1 MNTGDKI
8 VVRNVTYRI
17 GNKLGSGGQ
26 GSVWEAENISD
37 RGDKKKYAVKKINE
51 TNKQRLYAKTANIK
65 KLIETGNKLQKV
77 LDSNNIE
84 DISYALPLGC
94 ADVNGEGTVYVM
106 RKAEGETLNEM
117 LLNGRIRKMP
127 VKDKLIILRKIAK
140 AIDILH
146 VVGYFYTDINWGNFK
161 WDSNNESMCVID
173 CENMACSS
181 DIDSGKCA
189 FLIGTGFFIDPM
201 VAFKKANV
209 GRESDRYALATLIF
223 RVLTN
228 NVLQSAYHGKAMF
241 SAIPACQNMT
251 EVAEFDAD
259 GDIDPNWRKFVF
271 DPDDR
276 SNGLDDLCKN
286 SKSEENRKFRKNIE
300 DVIKIWKNLD
310 ERLKRQFLKT
320 FKDPFAPDN
329 RTSASLWV
337 STIDDVLNVKATTM
351 QKPCGDDGAGTGDT
365 GTEKPRQTG
374 GVGQYKGFGSSKS
387 TAESANN
394 VEEKKQKKLPD
405 KPYLISSGNIVIPIR
420 GNSFTIEGKEFGM
433 GKNKIGVIEKVPGG
447 YMFTSLILNT
457 VYILNADGSEA
468 GRLAK
473 NQSVK
478 LKNGQSIRPSMTVI
492 SVKLVY

>member
-17 GNKLGSGGQ
+17 GKKLGSGGQ

-51 TNKQRLYAKTANIK
+51 TNLCRLYAKTVNIR

-77 LDSNNIE
+77 LDSNHIS

-94 ADVNGEGTVYVM
+94 ANVNGEGTVYVM
-106 RKAEGETLNEM
+106 IKAEGEDLNEM
-117 LLNGRIRKMP
+117 
-127 VKDKLIILRKIAK
+127 AK

-181 DIDSGKCA
+181 DIDSGKGA

-300 DVIKIWKNLD
+300 DVIRIWKDLD
-310 ERLKRQFLKT
+310 ERLKEQFLRT

-337 STIDDVLNVKATTM
+337 ATIDDVL
-351 QKPCGDDGAGTGDT
+351 GD
-365 GTEKPRQTG
+365 
-374 GVGQYKGFGSSKS
+374 
-387 TAESANN
+387 
-394 VEEKKQKKLPD
+394 
-405 KPYLISSGNIVIPIR
+405 IMHI
-420 GNSFTIEGKEFGM
+420 
-433 GKNKIGVIEKVPGG
+433 
-447 YMFTSLILNT
+447 
-457 VYILNADGSEA
+457 
-468 GRLAK
+468 
-473 NQSVK
+473 
-478 LKNGQSIRPSMTVI
+478 
-492 SVKLVY
+492 